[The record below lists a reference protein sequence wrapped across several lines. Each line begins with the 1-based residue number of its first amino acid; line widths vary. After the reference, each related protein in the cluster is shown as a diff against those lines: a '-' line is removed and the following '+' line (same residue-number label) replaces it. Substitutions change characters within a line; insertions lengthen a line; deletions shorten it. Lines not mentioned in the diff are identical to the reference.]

1 MECFDQ
7 ASFCFENRAQDAP
20 KARQDAPRC
29 HKTPQNSS
37 KIPPRRPEDAPR
49 CAQDGSKRLQDAP
62 RRTQGAAR
70 HPQDVPRRLQDAIL
84 VGLGS
89 QSGTKLATQEPPKPI
104 QTLILNNLGGDFGQS
119 LVDVWRVWEGFGLF
133 MSCFVFDR
141 ISNFGVK
148 RNVATRGLDLASVVR
163 LLLSPCFKPPSA
175 DRPRRVREA

>member
-1 MECFDQ
+1 MNFQGLENDFRKQNLSKLSLKMTSKMECFDQ

-89 QSGTKLATQEPPKPI
+89 QTGTKLATQEPPKPTFCSVFA
-104 QTLILNNLGGDFGQS
+104 Q
-119 LVDVWRVWEGFGLF
+119 WEGCQ
-133 MSCFVFDR
+133 SPP
-141 ISNFGVK
+141 
-148 RNVATRGLDLASVVR
+148 TRY
-163 LLLSPCFKPPSA
+163 
-175 DRPRRVREA
+175 